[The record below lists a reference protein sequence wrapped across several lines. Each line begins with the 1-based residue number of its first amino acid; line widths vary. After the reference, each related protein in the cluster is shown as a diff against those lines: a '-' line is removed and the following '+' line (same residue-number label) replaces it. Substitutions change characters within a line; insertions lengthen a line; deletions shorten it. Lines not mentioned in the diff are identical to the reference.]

1 MQIAGIQKLS
11 LLDYQNTLACVVFL
25 PGCNLRCP
33 FCHNATLVT
42 GAPTTISEEQ
52 VFEFLRSRV
61 GVLEGVCISGGEPT
75 LQKELPE
82 FIAKIK
88 ELGFKIKL
96 DTNGTA
102 PETLQYLIDNYL
114 VDYVAMDIKTSLQR
128 YSAAVGVSQ
137 FTADKVEKSI
147 MILLN
152 SDTDYEFRTTVARG
166 IVSLEDIDSICESIN
181 GCKAYYLQKFI
192 DSGNLVG
199 HGDFEVSD
207 LYMIS
212 CLDRARNKLNNV
224 QIRGVDLHGS

>member
-1 MQIAGIQKLS
+1 M
-11 LLDYQNTLACVVFL
+11 
-25 PGCNLRCP
+25 
-33 FCHNATLVT
+33 
-42 GAPTTISEEQ
+42 
-52 VFEFLRSRV
+52 
-61 GVLEGVCISGGEPT
+61 LEGVCISGGEPT

-82 FIAKIK
+82 FIVKIK
-88 ELGFKIKL
+88 ELGFKVKL

-102 PETLQYLIDNYL
+102 PETLQYLIDNHL

-137 FTADKVEKSI
+137 FIADKVEKSI

-152 SDTDYEFRTTVARG
+152 SDIDYEFRTTVARG

-181 GCKAYYLQKFI
+181 DCKAYYLQKFI

-199 HGDFEVSD
+199 NGDFEVSD

>member
-11 LLDYQNTLACVVFL
+11 LLDYPNTLACVVFL

-42 GAPTTISEEQ
+42 GAPTPISEEQ

-88 ELGFKIKL
+88 ELGFKVKL

-137 FTADKVEKSI
+137 FIADKVEKSI